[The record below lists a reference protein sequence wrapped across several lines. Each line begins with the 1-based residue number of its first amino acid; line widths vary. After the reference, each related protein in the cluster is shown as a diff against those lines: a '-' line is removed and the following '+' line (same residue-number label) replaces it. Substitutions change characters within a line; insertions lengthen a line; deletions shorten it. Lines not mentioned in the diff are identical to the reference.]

1 MPKYQYISKQQ
12 NLLQT
17 AKKALQSKQQQM
29 ANDEATLAKLTQ
41 TINDI
46 QTDLKTLTD
55 VNVQIEQTNS
65 AQKENNQRLQI

>member
-1 MPKYQYISKQQ
+1 M
-12 NLLQT
+12 
-17 AKKALQSKQQQM
+17 QSKQQQM

-55 VNVQIEQTNS
+55 INVQIEQTNS
-65 AQKENNQRLQI
+65 AQKENNQRLQNLTKLSTT

>member
-1 MPKYQYISKQQ
+1 M
-12 NLLQT
+12 
-17 AKKALQSKQQQM
+17 QSKQQQM

-46 QTDLKTLTD
+46 QTDLKNLTD

-65 AQKENNQRLQI
+65 PHCLKNINKHL